1 MAAGGLIFGIL
12 CGLTAALLVI
22 TTMGGG
28 GGGWFV
34 AFGAYTVFGSIGLI
48 LGLIRFDGRS
58 GE

>member
-22 TTMGGG
+22 TTLGGG
-28 GGGWFV
+28 AGWFV

-58 GE
+58 DE